1 VANPNAK
8 ESDWMRMNLSPGGL
22 RIGLLGLED
31 PADVRS
37 YSGTPFHMAHYL
49 RAAGNDVRILGPYP
63 LRYRIPVRLHN
74 RLRSLLT
81 GKGVLWERHRL
92 IAVQYPGI
100 VRKYLEQSPDLD
112 LLLATSVFYVAGV
125 RTRIPLVFWADT
137 TVSGMIGR
145 YVRYQNLSK
154 RTVQRSHEL
163 EQAALTA
170 CDMAIFSN
178 QWAADVALNSYD
190 LDPGKVRV
198 INYGANLVQAPT
210 RAELMRLLTL
220 RSPDQIKLIILGFH
234 WQRKGMAKA
243 IEVAGELRKR
253 GLDIHLQI
261 VGCGPPPGFPVPD
274 YVSLHGKVLKDTP
287 EGARQ
292 LERLLGE
299 SHLLILPTEAECAA
313 VVLAEASAF
322 GVPSISTEV
331 GGNASLVRQGHNGIL
346 LPLEADISTWA
357 DEAMW
362 ILRDRGSYER
372 LAWRAY
378 DFFHQCLSWSNAI
391 QRFEA
396 AVRDLL

>member
-1 VANPNAK
+1 
-8 ESDWMRMNLSPGGL
+8 MRMNLSPGGL
-22 RIGLLGLED
+22 RIGLLGVED

-37 YSGTPFHMAHYL
+37 YSGTPFHLAHYL

-74 RLRSLLT
+74 RLRSMFT

-92 IAVQYPGI
+92 IADQYPGI

-112 LLLATSVFYVAGV
+112 LLLATSVFQIAGV

-137 TVSGMIGR
+137 TVSGVIGR

-154 RTVQRSHEL
+154 RAVRRSHEV

-178 QWAADVALNSYD
+178 QWAADVALDSYD
-190 LDPGKVRV
+190 LDPAKVRV
-198 INYGANLVQAPT
+198 INYGANLAQAPT

-220 RSPDQIKLIILGFH
+220 RSPNQIKLIILGLD

-243 IEVAGELRKR
+243 IEVAGELRRR
-253 GLDIHLQI
+253 GLDIQLQI
-261 VGCGPPPGFPVPD
+261 VGCRPPAGYPVPG
-274 YVSLHGKVLKDTP
+274 YVSLYGKVLKDTP

-322 GVPSISTEV
+322 GVPSLSTDV

-346 LPLEADISTWA
+346 LPLDADISTWA

-362 ILRDRGSYER
+362 ILMDRGSYER
-372 LAWRAY
+372 FAWRAY

-391 QRFEA
+391 QRFEE
-396 AVRDLL
+396 AVGDLL